1 MIVTLLG
8 AGLVVAG
15 SALVFRARESA
26 ALVLEVWRRPT
37 KKVAEIEPGVVE
49 LAGRISA
56 AEEPIDG
63 LARKGCVAV
72 RTTIRGFSG
81 DGKRRERLGERSILR
96 ASRVALRDASGTCV
110 VDLGDAEVVGDE
122 WVSPAVRVEEAL
134 SSWPPWARDLVPP
147 GATHVEVEEA
157 VVPEG
162 ADVMITAATRKQERV
177 DGFYRDAQARWELG
191 GSEEMRCLV
200 TVGGQNQLFR
210 RTGGAVAFAVV
221 CGILLVVQGI
231 ATILS
236 GIQL

>member
-15 SALVFRARESA
+15 GALVFRAREGA

-37 KKVAEIEPGVVE
+37 KRIAEIEPGVVE

-63 LARKGCVAV
+63 LSQKGCVAV
-72 RTTIRGFSG
+72 RTHIRGFSG
-81 DGKRRERLGERSILR
+81 EGKRRERLGERSVLR
-96 ASRVALRDASGTCV
+96 ASRAALRDESGTCV

-122 WVSPAVRVEEAL
+122 WVSHAVRVEEVA

-162 ADVMITAATRKQERV
+162 ADVMITAVTRKQERV
-177 DGFYRDAQARWELG
+177 EGFYRDARARWELG
-191 GSEEMRCLV
+191 GSEEMRGLV
-200 TVGGQNQLFR
+200 TVGGQVQLFR

-221 CGILLVVQGI
+221 CGVFLVVQGI
-231 ATILS
+231 ATILA
-236 GIQL
+236 GIEL

>member
-8 AGLVVAG
+8 AGLLVAG
-15 SALVFRARESA
+15 SALIFRAREGA

-37 KKVAEIEPGVVE
+37 KKIAEIEPGVVE
-49 LAGRISA
+49 LAGTIAA

-63 LARKGCVAV
+63 LSRKGCVVV
-72 RTTIRGFSG
+72 RTTLRGFSG
-81 DGKRRERLGERSILR
+81 DGKRRERLGERSVLR
-96 ASRVALRDASGTCV
+96 ASRVALRDASGTCM
-110 VDLGDAEVVGDE
+110 VDLADAEVVGDE

-162 ADVMITAATRKQERV
+162 ADVMITAVTRKQERV
-177 DGFYRDAQARWELG
+177 DGFYRDARARWELG
-191 GSEEMRCLV
+191 GSEEMRSLV
-200 TVGGQNQLFR
+200 TVGGQAQLFR

-221 CGILLVVQGI
+221 CGLVLVVQGI
-231 ATILS
+231 ATILA
-236 GIQL
+236 GIRL